1 MNYNPFRR
9 ITFKDRREAAGLL
22 AEKLREKFPELLKER
37 PVILA
42 IPRGGVV
49 TGDEIA
55 ARLNADLD
63 LIISKKIGAPENP
76 ELAIGALMHD
86 GSFYPNEDIIR
97 MLNVS
102 SRYISEQSAEK
113 MREIQRRLERFR
125 GGKEYH
131 IEGRVA
137 ILVDD
142 GIATGATVFAAI
154 EWLKNQKLKKLIVA
168 VPVGPRETIFR
179 LRQVVDYVVV
189 LHCPSHFSAVGEFYD
204 NFTQV
209 EDDQVVEMMKKYRPL

>member
-9 ITFKDRREAAGLL
+9 TTFKDRREAAGLL

-37 PVILA
+37 PLILA

-168 VPVGPRETIFR
+168 VPVGPRETVSR
-179 LRQVVDYVVV
+179 LRQVVDDVVI
-189 LHCPSHFSAVGEFYD
+189 LHCPLYFSAVGEFYD
-204 NFTQV
+204 NFIQV
-209 EDDQVVEMMKKYRPL
+209 EDDEVVEMMKKYRSL